1 MLGPEAAAGSELDDA
16 LSGQD
21 MKTVAHRDSAPAQLH
36 RRRVGITEPVRLTT
50 PLHLTQVALNR
61 YRHGHPALALFRLV
75 IVSTSMARRGRLETV
90 AEATWLASIR
100 STPDHEE
107 NL

>member
-50 PLHLTQVALNR
+50 LLHLTQVALNR
-61 YRHGHPALALFRLV
+61 YRHLRPALALFRLV
-75 IVSTSMARRGRLETV
+75 IVSNLHPRGATAAASSLWRFLRRSSV
-90 AEATWLASIR
+90 VS
-100 STPDHEE
+100 
-107 NL
+107 